1 LRPTQRAEGA
11 IISLIRISHYKITGS
26 DPFFK
31 LTTQNFIA
39 MNLLLPDLGLFIW
52 TLVAFLVVLFIL
64 KKFAWGPIV
73 KTLHERESGIADSIA
88 AAEKVKEEM
97 KLMQSQNENLLIQ
110 AREERTAMLKEA
122 KETKDKIIGE
132 AKEQAKVE
140 ASKIMED
147 TRMQIERQ
155 KNAAMTEV
163 KNEIGKLAVEV
174 AEKILRKQLADQS
187 EQHGYVRMLADEIKL
202 N

>member
-1 LRPTQRAEGA
+1 MGL
-11 IISLIRISHYKITGS
+11 LI
-26 DPFFK
+26 
-31 LTTQNFIA
+31 
-39 MNLLLPDLGLFIW
+39 PDFGLFFW
-52 TLVAFLVVLFIL
+52 TLLCFLIVLFIL

-97 KLMQSQNENLLIQ
+97 KLMQAQNENLLIQ
-110 AREERTAMLKEA
+110 AREERTLMLKEA

-132 AKEQAKVE
+132 AKEQAKAE
-140 ASKIMED
+140 AGKIMDD

-174 AEKILRKQLADQS
+174 AEKILRKQLAGQ
-187 EQHGYVRMLADEIKL
+187 EAQQGYVQMLAEEIKL

>member
-1 LRPTQRAEGA
+1 MDL
-11 IISLIRISHYKITGS
+11 LI
-26 DPFFK
+26 P
-31 LTTQNFIA
+31 NF
-39 MNLLLPDLGLFIW
+39 GLFFW
-52 TLVAFLVVLFIL
+52 TLLAFLIVLFIL

-97 KLMQSQNENLLIQ
+97 KQMQVQNENLLIQ
-110 AREERTAMLKEA
+110 AREERTLMLKEA
-122 KETKDKIIGE
+122 KETKDKIISE
-132 AKEQAKVE
+132 AKDQAKAE
-140 ASKIMED
+140 ANKILED

-163 KNEIGKLAVEV
+163 KNEIGKLSVEV
-174 AEKILRKQLADQS
+174 AEKILRKQLANQG
-187 EQHGYVRMLADEIKL
+187 EQQGFVKMLADEIKL